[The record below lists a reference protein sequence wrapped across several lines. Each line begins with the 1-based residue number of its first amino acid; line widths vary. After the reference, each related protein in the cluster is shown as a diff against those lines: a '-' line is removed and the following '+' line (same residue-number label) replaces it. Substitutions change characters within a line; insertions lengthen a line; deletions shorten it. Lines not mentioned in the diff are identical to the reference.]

1 MAKLF
6 MMTGVPASGK
16 SYVSEKIAKR
26 ENAIIYSSDI
36 VRKKLDMDPSSDKQN
51 VQLFDIMY
59 DMIQEELAKGNN
71 VVLDSTNTYR
81 KYRKPFLQSLSEE
94 TEVTGV
100 LLMRQIENCLKANS
114 DRDNSIDE
122 SVIRMM
128 YEEYDI
134 PLQEDGY
141 DRFEIVYPDEDEFSL
156 NEIEED
162 KPNIMAYRSMF
173 LNNGMDRYEKLKKA
187 QEMTMKQDKNDEE

>member
-6 MMTGVPASGK
+6 MMVGIPASGK

-26 ENAIIYSSDI
+26 ENALIYSSDI
-36 VRKKLDMDPSSDKQN
+36 VRQKLSMDASSDLQN
-51 VQLFDIMY
+51 IRLFDIMY
-59 DMIQEELAKGNN
+59 DMIRQELANGNN
-71 VVLDSTNTYR
+71 IVLDSTNTYR
-81 KYRKPFLQSLSEE
+81 KYRKPFLQSLTKD

-100 LLMRQIENCLKANS
+100 LLMRQIENCLKVNS
-114 DRDNSIDE
+114 ERINSIDE

-134 PLQEDGY
+134 PLYEDGY
-141 DRFEIVYPDEDEFSL
+141 DRFEIIYPDEDENSL

-173 LNNGMDRYEKLKKA
+173 LNNGMDRYEKLRKIQKLF
-187 QEMTMKQDKNDEE
+187 E

>member
-6 MMTGVPASGK
+6 MMVGIPASGK

-36 VRKKLDMDPSSDKQN
+36 VRQKLSMDASSDLQN
-51 VQLFDIMY
+51 IRLFDIMY
-59 DMIQEELAKGNN
+59 DMIRQELANGNN

-81 KYRKPFLQSLSEE
+81 KYRKPFLQSLTKD

-114 DRDNSIDE
+114 ERINSIDE

-134 PLQEDGY
+134 PLYEDGY
-141 DRFEIVYPDEDEFSL
+141 DRFEIIYPDEDENSL
-156 NEIEED
+156 SEIEED

-173 LNNGMDRYEKLKKA
+173 LNNGMDRYEKLRNIQKLF
-187 QEMTMKQDKNDEE
+187 E

>member
-1 MAKLF
+1 

>member
-6 MMTGVPASGK
+6 MMVGVPASGK
-16 SYVSEKIAKR
+16 SYVSETIAKR
-26 ENAIIYSSDI
+26 ENAVIYSSDM
-36 VRKKLDMDPSSDKQN
+36 VRQKLSMDASSDLQN
-51 VQLFDIMY
+51 IRLFDIMY
-59 DMIQEELAKGNN
+59 DMIRQELANGNN

-81 KYRKPFLQSLSEE
+81 KYRKPFLQSLSED

-114 DRDNSIDE
+114 ERINSIDE
-122 SVIRMM
+122 NVIRMM

-134 PLQEDGY
+134 PLYEDGY
-141 DRFEIVYPDEDEFSL
+141 DRFEIIYPDEDENSL
-156 NEIEED
+156 NEIEDD

-173 LNNGMDRYEKLKKA
+173 LNNGMDRYEKLQNIQKLF
-187 QEMTMKQDKNDEE
+187 E